1 MIVSF
6 TAEKIK
12 RIFSVSVAQVKCE
25 YRRLRDS
32 EFRASY
38 ILRMNFIA
46 AFASFLGPGRKKKK
60 REITLFAFFY
70 Y

>member
-1 MIVSF
+1 MTVSF

-25 YRRLRDS
+25 YRRLHAT

-46 AFASFLGPGRKKKK
+46 AFASFLGPEGGNGA
-60 REITLFAFFY
+60 LFRVFI
-70 Y
+70 